1 MDNGRQGILLRKD
14 YSTVMYLTALLM
26 GLAGGLHCVGMC
38 GPLVLAATAK
48 SPFAGSKLIYNLG
61 RVLTYGLLG
70 VLAGAVGGF
79 IQPFQNVFAYVLG
92 GLFLLMGFGAISG
105 VYIPLLSSIIHR
117 FTNWLKATF
126 GNFLK
131 GKKNIFFLGMLN
143 GLLPC
148 GLTYLALTYCFTLD
162 SYAEGFLF
170 MIIFGA
176 GTIPVMVGLLWVLG
190 NVLSKFKINFRKVSM
205 VVMIAIGSLVI
216 GRALMSHGNH
226 IEINAQSNAI
236 IDDVICR

>member
-1 MDNGRQGILLRKD
+1 
-14 YSTVMYLTALLM
+14 M

-79 IQPFQNVFAYVLG
+79 IQITPFQNTFAYVLG
-92 GLFLLMGFGAISG
+92 GIFLLMGFGAISG
-105 VYIPLLSSIIHR
+105 VHIPLLSSMVHR
-117 FTNWLKATF
+117 FTNWLKTTF

-131 GKKNIFFLGMLN
+131 GRKNIFFLGMLN

-162 SYAEGFLF
+162 SFAEGFLF
-170 MIIFGA
+170 MVVFGA
-176 GTIPVMVGLLWVLG
+176 GTIPVMVGLLWLLG
-190 NVLSKFKINFRKVSM
+190 NVLNKLKISYRKVSM
-205 VVMIAIGSLVI
+205 IVMIAIGSLVI
-216 GRALMSHGNH
+216 GRALISHQHDFENK
-226 IEINAQSNAI
+226 AQSGVMI
-236 IDDVICR
+236 EDVICR

>member
-1 MDNGRQGILLRKD
+1 
-14 YSTVMYLTALLM
+14 MYLTAILM

-38 GPLVLAATAK
+38 GPLVLAATAR
-48 SPFAGSKLIYNLG
+48 SPFAGSKIIYNLG

-70 VLAGAVGGF
+70 IVAGTVGGL
-79 IQPFQNVFAYVLG
+79 IQITPYQNLLAFTLG
-92 GLFLLMGFGAISG
+92 GIFLLIGFGAISG
-105 VYIPLLSSIIHR
+105 VHIPLLSSVIHR
-117 FTNWLKATF
+117 FTNWLKTTF

-131 GKKNIFFLGMLN
+131 GRKNIFFLGMLN

-148 GLTYLALTYCFTLD
+148 GLTYLALTYCLTLD
-162 SYAEGFLF
+162 SFVKGFLF
-170 MIIFGA
+170 MVIFGV

-190 NVLSKFKINFRKVSM
+190 SVLNKLRIGYRKVSM
-205 VVMIAIGSLVI
+205 IVMIVIGSLVI

-226 IEINAQSNAI
+226 FENEAQSNAL

>member
-1 MDNGRQGILLRKD
+1 
-14 YSTVMYLTALLM
+14 MYLTAILM

-48 SPFAGSKLIYNLG
+48 HPFAGSKLIYNLG

-70 VLAGAVGGF
+70 ILAGSIGSF
-79 IQPFQNVFAYVLG
+79 IQITPFQNVFAYALG

-105 VYIPLLSSIIHR
+105 VHIPFLSSVIHR
-117 FTNWLKATF
+117 FTHWLKSTF
-126 GNFLK
+126 GDLLK

-162 SYAEGFLF
+162 SFAEGFLF
-170 MIIFGA
+170 MVTFGL

-190 NVLSKFKINFRKVSM
+190 NVLKKLKISYRKVSM
-205 VVMIAIGSLVI
+205 IVMIAIGSLVI
-216 GRALMSHGNH
+216 GRALIAHDH
-226 IEINAQSNAI
+226 HHEKNAQSNVLV
-236 IDDVICR
+236 DDVICR

>member
-1 MDNGRQGILLRKD
+1 
-14 YSTVMYLTALLM
+14 MYLTAILM

-48 SPFAGSKLIYNLG
+48 SPFVGSKLIYNLG

-70 VLAGAVGGF
+70 TIAGAMGGV
-79 IQPFQNVFAYVLG
+79 IQITPYQNLLAYLLG
-92 GLFLLMGFGAISG
+92 GVFLLIGFGAISG
-105 VYIPLLSSIIHR
+105 VHIPLLSSIIHQ

-126 GNFLK
+126 GNFLR

-148 GLTYLALTYCFTLD
+148 GLTYLALTYCLTLD
-162 SYAEGFLF
+162 SFVEGFLF
-170 MIIFGA
+170 MIIFGI
-176 GTIPVMVGLLWVLG
+176 GTIPVMVGLLWLLG
-190 NVLSKFKINFRKVSM
+190 NVLDKLRVNYRRISM
-205 VVMIAIGSLVI
+205 IVMITIGSLVI
-216 GRALMSHGNH
+216 GRTLLSHENH
-226 IEINAQSNAI
+226 HGKDVQNSML

>member
-1 MDNGRQGILLRKD
+1 
-14 YSTVMYLTALLM
+14 M

-48 SPFAGSKLIYNLG
+48 NPFAGSKLIYNLG

-70 VLAGAVGGF
+70 ILAGSVGGL
-79 IQPFQNVFAYVLG
+79 IQITPIQNVFAYVLG

-105 VYIPLLSSIIHR
+105 VHIPLLSSVIHR

-126 GNFLK
+126 GNFLQ

-162 SYAEGFLF
+162 SFVEGFLF
-170 MIIFGA
+170 MVIFGL
-176 GTIPVMVGLLWVLG
+176 GTIPVMVGLLWLLG
-190 NVLSKFKINFRKVSM
+190 NVLNKLKISYRKVSM
-205 VVMIAIGSLVI
+205 IVMIAIGSLVI
-216 GRALMSHGNH
+216 GRALISHENHFEKNAGGNVL
-226 IEINAQSNAI
+226 

>member
-1 MDNGRQGILLRKD
+1 
-14 YSTVMYLTALLM
+14 M

-48 SPFAGSKLIYNLG
+48 NPFVGSKLIYNLG
-61 RVLTYGLLG
+61 RVLTYGMLG
-70 VLAGAVGGF
+70 ILAGAVGGF

-105 VYIPLLSSIIHR
+105 VHIPLMSSIIHR
-117 FTNWLKATF
+117 VTNWLKITF

-162 SYAEGFLF
+162 SFAEGFLF

-176 GTIPVMVGLLWVLG
+176 GTIPVMVGLLWLLG
-190 NVLSKFKINFRKVSM
+190 NVLNKLKISYRKVSM
-205 VVMIAIGSLVI
+205 IVMIAIGSLVI
-216 GRALMSHGNH
+216 GRAFISHEH
-226 IEINAQSNAI
+226 HPEQEAQNGVL
-236 IDDVICR
+236 IDEVICR

>member
-1 MDNGRQGILLRKD
+1 
-14 YSTVMYLTALLM
+14 MYLTAILM

-79 IQPFQNVFAYVLG
+79 IQIAPYQNLLAFTLG
-92 GLFLLMGFGAISG
+92 GIFLLIGFGAISG
-105 VYIPLLSSIIHR
+105 VHIPLLSSIIHR

-131 GKKNIFFLGMLN
+131 GRKNIFFLGMLN

-148 GLTYLALTYCFTLD
+148 GLTYLALTYCLTLD
-162 SYAEGFLF
+162 SFVEGFLF
-170 MIIFGA
+170 MITFGL

-190 NVLSKFKINFRKVSM
+190 NVLNRLRMNYRKISM
-205 VVMIAIGSLVI
+205 IVMIAIGSLVI
-216 GRALMSHGNH
+216 GRALVSRGNH
-226 IEINAQSNAI
+226 FENKDQSSTFV
-236 IDDVICR
+236 DDVICR

>member
-1 MDNGRQGILLRKD
+1 
-14 YSTVMYLTALLM
+14 MYLTAILM

-48 SPFAGSKLIYNLG
+48 NPFAGSKLIYNLG

-70 VLAGAVGGF
+70 ILAGSVGGL
-79 IQPFQNVFAYVLG
+79 IQITPIQNVFAYVLG

-105 VYIPLLSSIIHR
+105 VHIPLLSSVIHR

-126 GNFLK
+126 GNFLQ

-162 SYAEGFLF
+162 SFVEGFLF
-170 MIIFGA
+170 MVIFGL
-176 GTIPVMVGLLWVLG
+176 GTIPVMVGLLWLLG
-190 NVLSKFKINFRKVSM
+190 NVLNKLKISYRKVSM
-205 VVMIAIGSLVI
+205 IVMIAIGSLVI
-216 GRALMSHGNH
+216 GRALISHENHFEKNAGGNVL
-226 IEINAQSNAI
+226 

>member
-1 MDNGRQGILLRKD
+1 
-14 YSTVMYLTALLM
+14 M

-48 SPFAGSKLIYNLG
+48 NPFVGSKLIYNLG

-70 VLAGAVGGF
+70 ILAGSVGGL
-79 IQPFQNVFAYVLG
+79 IQITPFQNVFAYVLG

-105 VYIPLLSSIIHR
+105 VHVPLLSSIVHR
-117 FTNWLKATF
+117 FTSWLKATF
-126 GNFLK
+126 GNFLQ

-162 SYAEGFLF
+162 SFAEGFLF
-170 MIIFGA
+170 MIVFGL

-190 NVLSKFKINFRKVSM
+190 NVLKKLQISYRKVSM
-205 VVMIAIGSLVI
+205 IVMIAIGSLVI
-216 GRALMSHGNH
+216 GRALIAHDH
-226 IEINAQSNAI
+226 HPEKNAQSNVQVE
-236 IDDVICR
+236 DVICR